1 MNAKQKISLHKNN
14 DIINHV
20 MSKGENKMTF
30 NEMTKQIYDMSY
42 KHHIN
47 HETKNLSQFRK
58 ELKSYFDTI
67 NNNEVKVSE
76 LNRELIKYHLCS
88 EINVKLNFIY
98 NKLDKFINDAA
109 DIKKLFYLEPK
120 YYNELIRLINIDKN
134 KNSNNRNYQNY
145 KANKF
150 IDLNSSNDNSE
161 ADINRTSI
169 DNEERKKSKK

>member
-1 MNAKQKISLHKNN
+1 MISLIQNFADGANKINEEINKLLNN
-14 DIINHV
+14 IN
-20 MSKGENKMTF
+20 SKTKKKFDF
-30 NEMTKQIYDMSY
+30 N
-42 KHHIN
+42 
-47 HETKNLSQFRK
+47 